1 MARGAERTG
10 SCPVA
15 VARSLLCLLPS
26 SQGQLLLLLLLLMA
40 LTDRS
45 DEDISKLLA
54 EYGIKHG
61 PIVGEK

>member
-26 SQGQLLLLLLLLMA
+26 SQGQLLLLLLLMA